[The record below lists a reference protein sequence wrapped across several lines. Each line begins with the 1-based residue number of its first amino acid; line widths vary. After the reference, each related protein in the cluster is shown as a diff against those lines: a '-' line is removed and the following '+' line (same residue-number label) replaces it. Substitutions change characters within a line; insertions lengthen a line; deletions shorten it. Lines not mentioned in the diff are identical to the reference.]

1 MTRVWGIA
9 SLSLVLA
16 CGSDRHADSGTRAGD
31 VPTPATLPTETPTQ
45 TAVTDPAAPGS
56 GNVGSAAPS
65 ATPPAVPTLVTTGGL
80 DEGTP
85 VAMPSGTASATGG
98 TPGTS
103 GLGGS
108 LSAPGPTMA
117 FGGTAG
123 DSATAGR
130 EGSGSDGGVSGVAGT
145 GGADGADDSDG
156 TGWFGPPSCDGFVI
170 CESFEGEDGGQLP
183 AGWQLVGYGERTV
196 GVSDAQAARGE
207 QSLRVEVLSQAAVVA
222 MIEIQTP
229 AALQQSHWGRQFVRF
244 DSLPA
249 EFIHYDLFAGVG
261 PWMNYQ
267 NEVRWAVTGTG
278 VGNEPGNQAFI
289 YNVQPTGDG
298 APAEFGTEG
307 DRSAHPILGEWM
319 CFEWFFDASAQ
330 EARFFYMGEEV
341 EYLHVDEERAEIPPF
356 DVLRVGFQKFQQ
368 ATSIVV
374 HVDEVAFDVARIGC
388 DR

>member
-16 CGSDRHADSGTRAGD
+16 CGSDRHADSGAQSGHM
-31 VPTPATLPTETPTQ
+31 PALSPLPTETPTQ
-45 TAVTDPAAPGS
+45 TAVTNPAAPGPAD
-56 GNVGSAAPS
+56 VGTAAPS
-65 ATPPAVPTLVTTGGL
+65 ATQPAVSTPVTTGGSDEVRPPAVPTG
-80 DEGTP
+80 
-85 VAMPSGTASATGG
+85 SASAAGG

-103 GLGGS
+103 GDGGAPS
-108 LSAPGPTMA
+108 VPGPTVA
-117 FGGTAG
+117 LGGTAG
-123 DSATAGR
+123 NTATAGR
-130 EGSGSDGGVSGVAGT
+130 AGSDSDGGTSGVAGT
-145 GGADGADDSDG
+145 GGADGAEDSDS
-156 TGWFGPPSCDGFVI
+156 TGWFGPPSCDGFVL

-229 AALQQSHWGRQFVRF
+229 EVLKQSHWGRHFVRF

-341 EYLHVDEERAEIPPF
+341 EYLHIDEERAEIPPF

-368 ATSIVV
+368 ANSIVV

-388 DR
+388 DG

>member
-1 MTRVWGIA
+1 MPA
-9 SLSLVLA
+9 LA
-16 CGSDRHADSGTRAGD
+16 
-31 VPTPATLPTETPTQ
+31 TPPTETATQ
-45 TAVTDPAAPGS
+45 TAVTDPSAPGP
-56 GNVGSAAPS
+56 GDVGTAAPS
-65 ATPPAVPTLVTTGGL
+65 APPPAVSTPATTSGS
-80 DEGTP
+80 DEVPP
-85 VAMPSGTASATGG
+85 VAVPTGSAPAAGG

-103 GLGGS
+103 GAGGS
-108 LSAPGPTMA
+108 LSAPGPTVA

-130 EGSGSDGGVSGVAGT
+130 EGTGADGGASGGSGT
-145 GGADGADDSDG
+145 GGAGGVDDPDG
-156 TGWFGPPSCDGFVI
+156 TGWFGPPSCEGLVI
-170 CESFEGEDGGQLP
+170 CESFESEDGGQLP

-207 QSLRVEVLSQAAVVA
+207 QSLRVEVASQAAVVA

-229 AALQQSHWGRQFVRF
+229 EALQQSHWGRHFVRF
-244 DSLPA
+244 ESSPA
-249 EFIHYDLFAGVG
+249 EFIHYDLFAGIG

-289 YNVQPTGDG
+289 YNVQPIGDG

-330 EARFFYMGEEV
+330 EARFFYMGDEV
-341 EYLHVDEERAEIPPF
+341 EYLHIDQERAEIPPF

-368 ATSIVV
+368 ANSIVV

-388 DR
+388 EG